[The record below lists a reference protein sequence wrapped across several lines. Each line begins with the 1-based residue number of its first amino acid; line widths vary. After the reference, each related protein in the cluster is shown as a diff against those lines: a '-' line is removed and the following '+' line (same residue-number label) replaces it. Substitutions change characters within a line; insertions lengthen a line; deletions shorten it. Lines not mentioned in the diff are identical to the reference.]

1 MHTVS
6 MIVVSG
12 IIELD
17 PANRDTAVALTDT
30 LVAATLE
37 EEGCISYG
45 FWLDPNDDGRFRV
58 FEEWKD
64 QDALDAHFTEPHMA
78 AFMEGLGSLGV
89 RGTAINKYVVSDS
102 SKLM

>member
-1 MHTVS
+1 

-12 IIELD
+12 TIDLD
-17 PANRDTAVALTDT
+17 PANRDAAVALTDT
-30 LVAATLE
+30 LVAATLQ

-45 FWLDPNDDGRFRV
+45 FWLDPHHDGRFRV

-64 QDALDAHFTEPHMA
+64 QAALDAHFAEPHMA
-78 AFMEGLGSLGV
+78 VFMEGLGSLGV
-89 RGTAINKYVVSDS
+89 TGTAINRYVVSES

>member
-1 MHTVS
+1 

-17 PANRDTAVALTDT
+17 PANRDAVVTLTDT
-30 LVAATLE
+30 LAAATLE
-37 EEGCISYG
+37 EPGCLSYG
-45 FWLDPNDDGRFRV
+45 FWVDPNNDGRFRV
-58 FEEWKD
+58 FEEWQD
-64 QDALDAHFTEPHMA
+64 QDAIDTHFATSHMA

-89 RGTAINKYVVSDS
+89 TGTSINRYVVSES